1 MKNMK
6 KFFGAF
12 MLVAAFSTGAFSQ
25 NVEADMT
32 ARANVLNALTITM
45 DQEVDFKM
53 ISATTPGSGIVRLF
67 PNGTGG
73 TFTGQGATTGK
84 LTIQGSNE
92 TQILISYPAGTT
104 LTSGA
109 NELLYHAHV
118 YGSTIE
124 GPQSSGTEL
133 TAMGVEGIDVNR
145 TTNAD
150 GYFYLFVGGALGGVT
165 LGTPGSLHNQAIGE
179 YTGSV
184 TFEVRYN

>member
-1 MKNMK
+1 MKNTTK
-6 KFFGAF
+6 ILGAI

-25 NVEADMT
+25 NVEAELT

-45 DQEVDFKM
+45 DQDVDFKM
-53 ISATTPGSGIVRLF
+53 ISATTPGGGIVRLF

-73 TFTGQGATTGK
+73 TFLGQGASTGK
-84 LTIQGSNE
+84 LTIQGSTE

-104 LTSGA
+104 LTSGDD
-109 NELLYHAHV
+109 ELLYHTHV

-124 GPQSSGTEL
+124 APQSSGTEL

-145 TTNAD
+145 TTNTTGD
-150 GYFYLFVGGALGGVT
+150 YYLFVGGALGGIT
-165 LGTPGSLHNQAIGE
+165 LGTPASLHNQAVGE